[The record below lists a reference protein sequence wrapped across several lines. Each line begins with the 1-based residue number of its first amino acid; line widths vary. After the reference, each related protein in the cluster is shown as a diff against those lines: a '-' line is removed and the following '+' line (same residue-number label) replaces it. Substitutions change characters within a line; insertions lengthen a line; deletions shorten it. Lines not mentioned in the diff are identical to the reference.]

1 MTQIIITK
9 DIVRRMSAAMST
21 TDATTLN
28 HTARIALIAEA
39 FGWRPDA
46 FMHALKGQHDRA
58 AAAPSLSADDVSLPE
73 LGIGQP
79 EKWKGILAKTSGVCV
94 ACGCTQSGRT
104 TTLVASPNHLREAG
118 RHIFH
123 RGRVTQEHS
132 RVGDVLLFGPIRC
145 RS

>member
-1 MTQIIITK
+1 MTQIIVTK
-9 DIVRRMSAAMST
+9 DIVRRMSAAMSA
-21 TDATTLN
+21 TDTSALN

-46 FMHALKGQHDRA
+46 FMHALKGQRDQGTSA
-58 AAAPSLSADDVSLPE
+58 ASVSADDVSLSE
-73 LGIGQP
+73 LGIGQL

-94 ACGCTQSGRT
+94 TCGCTQSGRT
-104 TTLVASPNHLREAG
+104 TTLVASANHLREAG

-123 RGRVTQEHS
+123 RGRVTREHS